1 MPEAAPWASPPP
13 EAATGADGSNGP
25 PAPYPPRLSRLD
37 AFSGSGRTGV
47 AVQGELDL
55 HACEEVEHDLREAL
69 SRSAQGLDLHL
80 DAVPFF
86 DCSGLNM
93 LLRLRMRAVAQ
104 GKTVVVRSSSRAVE
118 RLLDLTGVR
127 KLFISPEPDGQSAPP
142 STTDGA
148 VPHQDAQQDAHEDSQ
163 QDVHQDAH
171 QDAHQELPKEVA
183 QLRRAMQTRPVID
196 LARGILMAT
205 FTLSPD
211 AAWDVLVTASQNTNT
226 KLHFL
231 ARELVDSVR
240 GGALPE
246 AVQEQLAAAVAKAR
260 ETSSREATGR

>member
-1 MPEAAPWASPPP
+1 MPEAAPWATPPP
-13 EAATGADGSNGP
+13 EAATGTDGSNGP

-55 HACEEVEHDLREAL
+55 HACEKVEHGLREAL

-93 LLRLRMRAVAQ
+93 LLRLRVRAVAQ
-104 GKTVVVRSSSRAVE
+104 GKTVVLRSSSRAVE
-118 RLLDLTGVR
+118 RLLELTGVR
-127 KLFISPEPDGQSAPP
+127 KLFISPEPYGQSAPP
-142 STTDGA
+142 STDGA
-148 VPHQDAQQDAHEDSQ
+148 VPHQDS
-163 QDVHQDAH
+163 
-171 QDAHQELPKEVA
+171 HQELPKEVA

-211 AAWDVLVTASQNTNT
+211 AAWAVLVTASQNTNT

-231 ARELVDSVR
+231 ARELVDSVQ

-260 ETSSREATGR
+260 ETSSRAATGR

>member
-1 MPEAAPWASPPP
+1 MPEAAPWATPPP
-13 EAATGADGSNGP
+13 EAATGTDGSNGP
-25 PAPYPPRLSRLD
+25 PVPYPPRLSRLD

-55 HACEEVEHDLREAL
+55 HACEKVEHGLRAAL

-93 LLRLRMRAVAQ
+93 LLRLRVRAVAQ
-104 GKTVVVRSSSRAVE
+104 GKTVVLRSSSRAVE

-127 KLFISPEPDGQSAPP
+127 KLFISPEPYGQCAPP
-142 STTDGA
+142 STDGA
-148 VPHQDAQQDAHEDSQ
+148 VPHQDPQ
-163 QDVHQDAH
+163 QDAH
-171 QDAHQELPKEVA
+171 QDSRQELPKEVA

-211 AAWDVLVTASQNTNT
+211 AAWAVLVTASQNTNT

-231 ARELVDSVR
+231 ARELVDSVQ

-260 ETSSREATGR
+260 AATSRAAAGE

>member
-1 MPEAAPWASPPP
+1 MPEAAPWATPPP
-13 EAATGADGSNGP
+13 EAATGTDGSNGP

-55 HACEEVEHDLREAL
+55 HACEKVEHGLREAL
-69 SRSAQGLDLHL
+69 SRSARGLDLHL

-104 GKTVVVRSSSRAVE
+104 GKTVVLRSSSRAVE

-127 KLFISPEPDGQSAPP
+127 KLFISPESYGQSAPP
-142 STTDGA
+142 STDSA
-148 VPHQDAQQDAHEDSQ
+148 VPHQDSRQDAHEDSQ
-163 QDVHQDAH
+163 QDMHQDSR
-171 QDAHQELPKEVA
+171 QELPKEVA

-211 AAWDVLVTASQNTNT
+211 AAWAVLVTASQNTNT

-231 ARELVDSVR
+231 ARELVDSVQ

-246 AVQEQLAAAVAKAR
+246 AVREQLAAAVAKAR
-260 ETSSREATGR
+260 ETSSHAATGR